1 MAKGV
6 SFQQISQVLGQA
18 IKKGGTPQTI
28 IAREAIGQGQS
39 FLNEKFGYDFVG
51 LGVKIVVYFLITF
64 LFAKFMEAVIFLRG
78 GWVAFANLLGISIPK
93 ADQIPDSLK
102 KLFDGGIS
110 GFKFWDIVKII
121 LIILVIAEFIRY
133 VNLPQK
139 SSPMTIGIFLGIISI
154 LAITTFPEL
163 VKRIKATDFNLEA
176 LR

>member
-18 IKKGGTPQTI
+18 IKKGGTPQAI
-28 IAREAIGQGQS
+28 IAKEAISQGQT

-78 GWVAFANLLGISIPK
+78 GWMVVANLLGFSIPK
-93 ADQIPDSLK
+93 ADQVPESLK

-163 VKRIKATDFNLEA
+163 VKRIKLTDFNLEA
-176 LR
+176 MK

>member
-1 MAKGV
+1 
-6 SFQQISQVLGQA
+6 
-18 IKKGGTPQTI
+18 
-28 IAREAIGQGQS
+28 
-39 FLNEKFGYDFVG
+39 
-51 LGVKIVVYFLITF
+51 
-64 LFAKFMEAVIFLRG
+64 MEAVIFLRG
-78 GWVAFANLLGISIPK
+78 GWVAVANLFGLTIPK
-93 ADQIPDSLK
+93 ADQVPESLK